1 MEIIREEEKL
11 VLKNESEV
19 IEEYNFKDNIDL
31 KKLIEKLLNDNLTN
45 KYEVKEN
52 LGDKSQEEENLINV
66 IKGIVSDYNNKVDDY
81 QEFIKK
87 EENLESK

>member
-52 LGDKSQEEENLINV
+52 LEEKSQEEENLISSL
-66 IKGIVSDYNNKVDDY
+66 KEQFNN
-81 QEFIKK
+81 
-87 EENLESK
+87 L